1 MNNETAR
8 TRDITET
15 VYLEAILLMAG
26 MTAAFVIV
34 LDVF

>member
-1 MNNETAR
+1 MNNETAQ

-15 VYLEAILLMAG
+15 VYLEAILLMAA
-26 MTAAFVIV
+26 MTAVFVLV